1 MLPATRKV
9 VMQFLQD
16 EAAAGRYS
24 EQLRSLHEW
33 SQLSDDEF
41 IEKIHDFAAIR
52 NVRHSVFTYTIGAP
66 SDVHNASIR
75 WEQEVIQ
82 LKEIFIERLTARAMP
97 DLKASAH
104 NLAKFAR
111 EHAPKYTE
119 FSSAFRG
126 SKLPS
131 IIVLQKNERPLN
143 DRYQILDGKRRAIA
157 LVRVGGIFE
166 VRAWVG
172 KSSA

>member
-1 MLPATRKV
+1 MSPAARKV

-16 EAAAGRYS
+16 ECAAGRHS

-33 SQLSDDEF
+33 NQLSDNEF

-52 NVRHSVFTYTIGAP
+52 NVRHSVFTYTIGA
-66 SDVHNASIR
+66 SSGVHGASIY

-82 LKEIFIERLTARAMP
+82 LKEISIDRLTTSAMS

-104 NLAKFAR
+104 NLVRFAR
-111 EHAPKYTE
+111 EHAAKYAE
-119 FSSAFRG
+119 FSGGFRG

-131 IIVLQKNERPLN
+131 VIVLQKNELPLK

-157 LVRVGGIFE
+157 LVRVGGIFD

-172 KSSA
+172 KPSV

>member
-16 EAAAGRYS
+16 ECAAGRYS
-24 EQLRSLHEW
+24 EQLGSLHEW
-33 SQLSDDEF
+33 NQLSDNEF
-41 IEKIHDFAAIR
+41 TQKIHDFAAIR
-52 NVRHSVFTYTIGAP
+52 NVRHSVFTYTIGAS
-66 SDVHNASIR
+66 SDFQTASIR

-82 LKEIFIERLTARAMP
+82 LKEIFIERVTTSAMS
-97 DLKASAH
+97 DLQASAH
-104 NLAKFAR
+104 NLVRFAR
-111 EHAPKYTE
+111 EHAAKHTE
-119 FSSAFRG
+119 FSAAFRG

-131 IIVLQKNERPLN
+131 IIVLQKSERPLR

-157 LVRVGGIFE
+157 LVRIGGIFD

-172 KSSA
+172 KPSV

>member
-24 EQLRSLHEW
+24 EQLRFLSEW

-41 IEKIHDFAAIR
+41 LEKIYDFAAIR

-66 SDVHNASIR
+66 SDIRAASMR
-75 WEQEVIQ
+75 WEQEIIP
-82 LKEIFIERLTARAMP
+82 LKEIFIERLTTSAMS

-104 NLAKFAR
+104 NLVRFAR
-111 EHAPKYTE
+111 EHAAKYAE
-119 FSSAFRG
+119 FSVGFRG
-126 SKLPS
+126 SKIPTV
-131 IIVLQKNERPLN
+131 IVLQKSERPLK
-143 DRYQILDGKRRAIA
+143 DRYQILDGKRRAISLA
-157 LVRVGGIFE
+157 RVGGIFE

-172 KSSA
+172 KPSA